1 MASTKI
7 WQITKTTGK
16 ALQYIMDPE
25 KTDGGLLVS
34 GFNTEP
40 EMASLEF
47 EMTMFLSKSERGDY
61 SRVGGADIKAHHM
74 IQNFSPDDN
83 ITPEQAHEI
92 GRAWANEVL
101 GGKHEYV
108 IATHIDKG
116 HIHNHV
122 IFNATSYF
130 NLKKFKSVPKKTVQR
145 LRQISDRLCEENGL
159 IVLPEN
165 LPKNKEHTNWNVKP
179 SKRTGLQGIL
189 DEAIQEA
196 VDFDSFKKELETRG
210 VKIKE
215 GKHLAYLPP
224 DGKRFLRGHNIK
236 GDYSKEKILQR
247 IEENKLLPPKEKN
260 YADKIEQLA
269 KTVTIQD
276 VQELADTLSTIRRER
291 IEYYAGFSE
300 KESSLNVLIE
310 DLEKENA
317 KLEKKHFQFNQ
328 IAKYLV
334 TYHETKK
341 TYDEYK
347 NMKSFFKD
355 GFRKREQRKIEMHEY
370 AGQQLEKSKI
380 NPAIDSE
387 KVLELANEQT
397 IQVQKNSERVVQI
410 KKRTESILKAEKVV
424 QQIYR
429 KVQAKETQSDRKV
442 GMEL

>member
-1 MASTKI
+1 
-7 WQITKTTGK
+7 
-16 ALQYIMDPE
+16 MDPE

-291 IEYYAGFSE
+291 IEYYVGKDHIHLLVSVPPHL
-300 KESSLNVLIE
+300 SVS
-310 DLEKENA
+310 
-317 KLEKKHFQFNQ
+317 KLAQYYKGNTSRKLQM
-328 IAKYLV
+328 
-334 TYHETKK
+334 
-341 TYDEYK
+341 EYK
-347 NMKSFFKD
+347 ELNKQFWGQHLWARGYFVASSGNVTD
-355 GFRKREQRKIEMHEY
+355 EVIAEYIRTQDIEERQK
-370 AGQQLEKSKI
+370 GDNFGI
-380 NPAIDSE
+380 SE
-387 KVLELANEQT
+387 L
-397 IQVQKNSERVVQI
+397 
-410 KKRTESILKAEKVV
+410 
-424 QQIYR
+424 
-429 KVQAKETQSDRKV
+429 
-442 GMEL
+442 